1 MLKKYKMGF
10 DIHGLLIF
18 LIIMIPTF
26 IWSAVPAS
34 NDILRA
40 ESTTKV
46 ADTIGSVCQVLM
58 IAALCILINQE
69 RSKLKFTGY
78 IVATI
83 VFAVLYFASW
93 VFYYT
98 GVTNAVVI
106 LGLTVCPCLAFLMF
120 AIDRKNYIAVI
131 PIIGF
136 MVCHVIYGVL
146 NFIV

>member
-26 IWSAVPAS
+26 IWSVVPAS
-34 NDILRA
+34 NDILRV

-58 IAALCILINQE
+58 IAALCMLINQE
-69 RSKLKFTGY
+69 RSKLKVTGC